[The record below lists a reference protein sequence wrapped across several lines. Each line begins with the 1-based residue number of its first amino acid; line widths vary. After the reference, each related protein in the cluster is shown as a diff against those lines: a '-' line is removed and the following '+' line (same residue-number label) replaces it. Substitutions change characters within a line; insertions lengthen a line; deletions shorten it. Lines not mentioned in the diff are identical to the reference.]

1 MCKNQHGEK
10 KKEKRMVGGTKN
22 GNKIGTNIVI
32 KSERDIK
39 EMKKGRKKVN
49 KWVGDRE
56 RVKRKKIV
64 E

>member
-1 MCKNQHGEK
+1 
-10 KKEKRMVGGTKN
+10 MVGGTKN

-56 RVKRKKIV
+56 RVKGEKNCRII
-64 E
+64 